1 MGLIG
6 RGMGWFFGLED
17 AGISDRGESVLRGAP
32 LAPDRSRSAKNTKPV
47 LSLILIMCASALKA
61 QDAAKA
67 VPAPKYS
74 TLLGED
80 LSGSGFHFTV
90 GGKRYLA
97 CSLHQFEGKAP
108 SIMGSM
114 EFDGQVKVNG
124 RVYAGKD
131 IQVLSYVSAELD
143 KQEPLKFDPKVTPAV
158 GDKVYCYDFEESYA
172 GVIVSIAPDQRNY
185 TVKLSKPYPAGG
197 SSGSPI
203 VSAVSG
209 TVVGVLLT
217 ANDAEAATVVGFE
230 LLKPQAKAE
239 QPAAG
244 KRESR
249 LEPKPEGK
257 QKVPPEPEER
267 SR

>member
-1 MGLIG
+1 M
-6 RGMGWFFGLED
+6 
-17 AGISDRGESVLRGAP
+17 
-32 LAPDRSRSAKNTKPV
+32 KPV
-47 LSLILIMCASALKA
+47 ISLIFITCASALEA
-61 QDAAKA
+61 QNAAKD

-80 LSGSGFHFTV
+80 LSGSGFHFTA

-114 EFDGQVKVNG
+114 EFEGQIKVSG

-143 KQEPLKFDPKVTPAV
+143 KQEPLKFDPKVTPSV
-158 GDKVYCYDFEESYA
+158 GDKVYCYDFEESYP
-172 GVIVSIAPDQRNY
+172 GVIVAIDPDQRNY
-185 TVKLSKPYPAGG
+185 SVRLSKPYPAGG
-197 SSGSPI
+197 NSGSPI

-217 ANDAEAATVVGFE
+217 ANDPKAASIVGFE

-239 QPAAG
+239 KPAAG
-244 KRESR
+244 KGESR
-249 LEPKPEGK
+249 PESKPEGK
-257 QKVPPEPEER
+257 QKTQPKSEER